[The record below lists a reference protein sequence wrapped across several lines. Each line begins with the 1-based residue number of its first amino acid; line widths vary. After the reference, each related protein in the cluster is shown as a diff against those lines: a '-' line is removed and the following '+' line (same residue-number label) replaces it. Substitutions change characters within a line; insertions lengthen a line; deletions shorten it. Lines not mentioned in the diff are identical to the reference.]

1 MLRWSAGRRAR
12 RAAPDAIHV
21 IGVPMTRA
29 GTRAARR
36 AHVPLIVDRG
46 ADTAAVPRTRF
57 GVRRERRLLQG
68 ASAIVTGSESDAQ
81 KLRDR
86 QGQRV
91 NPLVCRNIPEPL
103 RVSPTPAKLRRRLRL
118 PSGGLVLMS
127 GDEPPQQEAVGLAQA
142 LAKSPDI
149 HLVVLGAD
157 SWKSTETIALE
168 AERLCCGGRLHL
180 LRAVPPRRVGAYAAK
195 STLLCALRLS
205 PLNLLS
211 RSIASSTRDSRWSPA
226 PAVELRRSSPGSQQA
241 GWRIPRTLT
250 SCPMFFV
257 WPSKRLGHLMMR
269 SGQAP
274 AGGWRA
280 GSSSVCTSASP
291 RRTALKRSTPGTAAG
306 CATRPVHWPA
316 WRAEPVVRACG
327 VRSLPLMGCGGG
339 GFASGAS
346 TPNR

>member
-127 GDEPPQQEAVGLAQA
+127 GDE
-142 LAKSPDI
+142 
-149 HLVVLGAD
+149 
-157 SWKSTETIALE
+157 
-168 AERLCCGGRLHL
+168 L
-180 LRAVPPRRVGAYAAK
+180 LRSKRPWGWRKRWPSRRTFIWWYWVPIAGSQRKRSPW
-195 STLLCALRLS
+195 RLS
-205 PLNLLS
+205 GS
-211 RSIASSTRDSRWSPA
+211 
-226 PAVELRRSSPGSQQA
+226 AVEGASISSGRFHR
-241 GWRIPRTLT
+241 G
-250 SCPMFFV
+250 
-257 WPSKRLGHLMMR
+257 
-269 SGQAP
+269 
-274 AGGWRA
+274 
-280 GSSSVCTSASP
+280 
-291 RRTALKRSTPGTAAG
+291 
-306 CATRPVHWPA
+306 
-316 WRAEPVVRACG
+316 
-327 VRSLPLMGCGGG
+327 
-339 GFASGAS
+339 ASGH
-346 TPNR
+346 TPRSRRCSVLCV